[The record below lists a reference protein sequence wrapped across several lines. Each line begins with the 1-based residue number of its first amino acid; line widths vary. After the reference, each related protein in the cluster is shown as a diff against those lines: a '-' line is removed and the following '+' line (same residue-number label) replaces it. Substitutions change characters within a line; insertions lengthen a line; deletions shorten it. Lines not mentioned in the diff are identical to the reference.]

1 MPSGGCKDTLF
12 CTARGA
18 TLVRNLRWDVKDLF
32 LLDVS
37 PDCSDVLDAQVCIQ
51 KAGTSKNIHR
61 LTNLSTM
68 PNSPRKSRDLDHL
81 MEQNSTELDFL
92 SAYGGSSSEGD
103 GEAIFAALQR
113 FLKAGGVQTKLNRK
127 KDTVAFSFG
136 KAKCEPNGCEIS
148 FEGAN
153 LPLVASDLLQSG
165 FTRGVLDD
173 NRMKGSVVMTEW
185 GLEQRRFIERLV
197 EYFTHVE

>member
-1 MPSGGCKDTLF
+1 MT
-12 CTARGA
+12 
-18 TLVRNLRWDVKDLF
+18 
-32 LLDVS
+32 
-37 PDCSDVLDAQVCIQ
+37 
-51 KAGTSKNIHR
+51 
-61 LTNLSTM
+61 
-68 PNSPRKSRDLDHL
+68 NSPRKSRDLDHL

-113 FLKAGGVQTKLNRK
+113 FLKAGGVRMKLNRK
-127 KDTVAFSFG
+127 KDSVSFSFG
-136 KAKCEPNGCEIS
+136 KAKCEHNGCEIS

-165 FTRGVLDD
+165 FARGVLDD
-173 NRMKGSVVMTEW
+173 DRMKASVLMTEW
-185 GLEQRRFIERLV
+185 GVEQRRFIERLV